1 MAGKV
6 IVVTGAGNG
15 IGLAIVKK
23 LLQSPTV
30 SRVVAVDLK
39 TDKLESIQG
48 DYAQKLHVLAGD
60 VCQENTNIQAV
71 EMAIRHGGRLTTLIL
86 NAATYRPLGA
96 FPTLSLESWKHTFGI
111 NFFANIHMLQVAWQ
125 HLQESSG
132 SVIVTSSRVSQ
143 KPCESWTCYASSKAV
158 LNYLCG
164 CIPLEDSRI
173 SAIAITPGAVDTEM
187 QTGLREEGTVSPE
200 LQKFLNALKAE
211 GRLLKP
217 EEPAAAFA
225 KLVEIGIP
233 KDLNG
238 QTVYWEDVL

>member
-15 IGLAIVKK
+15 IGLAVVKK

-30 SRVVAVDLK
+30 SHVVAVDLK

-48 DYAQKLHVLAGD
+48 DYAQKLHIFAGD

-86 NAATYRPLGA
+86 NAATFRPLGA
-96 FPTLSLESWKHTFGI
+96 FPTLSLESWKHTFNI

-132 SVIVTSSRVSQ
+132 SVIVTSSR
-143 KPCESWTCYASSKAV
+143 AV

-217 EEPAAAFA
+217 EEPAGAFA
-225 KLVEIGIP
+225 KLVETGIP